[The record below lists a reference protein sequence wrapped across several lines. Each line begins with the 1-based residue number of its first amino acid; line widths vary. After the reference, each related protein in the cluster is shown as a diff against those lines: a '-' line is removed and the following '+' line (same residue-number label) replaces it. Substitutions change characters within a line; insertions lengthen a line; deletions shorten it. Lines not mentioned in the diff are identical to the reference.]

1 MIKPKLIDYLAE
13 KSGIR
18 NKGLIE
24 KDFIIQSLLVS
35 FSKNNYISRNFAFKG
50 GTCLVKCYLGYFRF
64 SEDLDFTFINQN
76 SFKNKSEKEVRRF
89 LSAEINKLS
98 GIIADISNSY
108 SLDFKAEKHNK
119 KYVEFGG
126 SNKFLTLKI
135 WYTSSV
141 SKLEQFIKIQINF
154 VDIFMYKFKEL
165 VAEPLFSVQKK
176 EAEFLFPDY
185 SHILLAKP
193 KLIVY
198 DIQELLLEKVRAILT
213 RREIKARDF
222 VDVYL
227 ITKKLNKNIRVFKES
242 IVLKVI
248 FMLKYEKYKE
258 NLEEKKHIKDWIK
271 AGQEHYLLLKPLNRF
286 EQFLREIKPF
296 INELVK
302 EILKNGHNP
311 IGKKA

>member
-1 MIKPKLIDYLAE
+1 MIESKLIDYLAE

-35 FSKNNYISRNFAFKG
+35 FSRNRYISKNFAFKG

-76 SFKNKSEKEVRRF
+76 VFDNKSEKEIRRL
-89 LSAEINKLS
+89 LSDEINKLI
-98 GIIADISNSY
+98 GIIADISNAY
-108 SLDFKAEKHNK
+108 YLDFKAEKHNK

-126 SNKFLTLKI
+126 NNKFLTLKI
-135 WYTSSV
+135 GYTSSV
-141 SKLEQFIKIQINF
+141 NKLEQFIKIQINF
-154 VDIFMYKFKEL
+154 VDFFMFKFKKL
-165 VAEPLFSVQKK
+165 GAEPLVSIQKK

-193 KLIVY
+193 KLRAYNIKE
-198 DIQELLLEKVRAILT
+198 ILLEKVRAILT
-213 RREIKARDF
+213 RRGVKERDF
-222 VDVYL
+222 VDVFL
-227 ITKKLNKNIRVFKES
+227 ITKKLNKNVRAFKES
-242 IVLKVI
+242 IMLKTK
-248 FMLKYEKYKE
+248 FMLKYEKYRS
-258 NLEEKKHIKDWIK
+258 NLEEKKNIKEWIK
-271 AGQEHYLLLKPLNRF
+271 AGQEQYLLLKPLNEF

-302 EILKNGHNP
+302 EILEKQD
-311 IGKKA
+311 